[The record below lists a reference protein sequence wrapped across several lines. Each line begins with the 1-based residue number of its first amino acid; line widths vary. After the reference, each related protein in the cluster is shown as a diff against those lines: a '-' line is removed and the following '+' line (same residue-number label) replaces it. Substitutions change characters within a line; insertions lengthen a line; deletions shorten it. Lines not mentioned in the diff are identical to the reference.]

1 MGKNARINGDKGTFI
16 IDDTSAHTGLD
27 YEVIIPTEDTVLSA
41 CTGVDGKGNAVD
53 FKTVMNWNGTLTTS
67 HGSLTVPR
75 NNKITAITLTSGE
88 IVCL

>member
-16 IDDTSAHTGLD
+16 IDDTNAHTDLS
-27 YEVIIPTEDTVLSA
+27 YEVIIPTEDTVISV
-41 CTGVDGKGNAVD
+41 CTGVDINGNAVN
-53 FKTVMNWNGTLTTS
+53 FKTTQNWDGTLKTT

-75 NNKITAITLTSGE
+75 GNKITAITLTSGE